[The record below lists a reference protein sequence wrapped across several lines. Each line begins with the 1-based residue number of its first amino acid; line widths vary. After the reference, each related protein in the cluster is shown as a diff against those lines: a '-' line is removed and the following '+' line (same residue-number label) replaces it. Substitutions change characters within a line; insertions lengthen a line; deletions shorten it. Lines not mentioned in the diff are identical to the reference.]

1 MKTQEK
7 SFLGPFWALFSH
19 VRVFNF
25 LLFIYI
31 YHSVKFKKKKT
42 KKKKR
47 ADSKINKL
55 QTYKLTEGQKDR
67 RTSMNS
73 LNLPVSTGA
82 KNKHKK

>member
-7 SFLGPFWALFSH
+7 SFLGPFWALFFSCQG
-19 VRVFNF
+19 
-25 LLFIYI
+25 LSLFVVSRYL
-31 YHSVKFKKKKT
+31 SQCKMSKKK

>member
-19 VRVFNF
+19 VRVFHF
-25 LLFIYI
+25 LLFLDI
-31 YHSVKFKKKKT
+31 YHSVKCQKKN
-42 KKKKR
+42 KKKR

-55 QTYKLTEGQKDR
+55 QTYKMTEGQKDR

>member
-19 VRVFNF
+19 VRVFHF
-25 LLFIYI
+25 LLFLDI
-31 YHSVKFKKKKT
+31 YHSVKCQKKT
-42 KKKKR
+42 KKKR